1 MDHRAL
7 FLLLLMICFRYSNCD
22 ITIIEDT
29 GNSLKVAFNDVLII
43 CHNCGDS
50 QDELVPLMKVGI
62 GSFEGSEHIGNWIL
76 NDTEDSSID
85 LDLYSYGKSG
95 LLNRKLNRYF
105 IVNTFNKILYND

>member
-1 MDHRAL
+1 MDHRKI
-7 FLLLLMICFRYSNCD
+7 FLLLLMLCFRYSNCD

-29 GNSLKVAFNDVLII
+29 GKSLKVAFNDVLII

-85 LDLYSYGKSG
+85 LDLYAYGKSS
-95 LLNRKLNRYF
+95 LLSRKSNRYL
-105 IVNTFNKILYND
+105 VMKIP